1 MEIYKLGQILNLE
14 KGKSKYNAK
23 YVSQNIGIY
32 NLYSSKTKDQG
43 IFGKINSYDFNG
55 EYILIT
61 THGAYAGTVKYVN
74 EKFSTTSNCFI
85 LKVNENIV
93 KTKFLSYLLLLQEKT
108 FNDMAIGSAYGYL
121 KNYNINDFEVNLPN
135 LKIQSAIIK
144 IIEPKEDL
152 FFRHKNLVRIDSE
165 ENTKKDLSILIKIIE
180 PLEKQINAF
189 DELILSEQKSLQH
202 YLNYFLNKLASI
214 NPSIFKNYKLG
225 EIAKI
230 LSGKTPST
238 AKKELWKKEIP
249 FFGPGDLDNMV
260 PKRFITFNEKMIK
273 RSGTILFSSAATI
286 GKVGIL
292 DNLSWFNQQ
301 ITSIEANNNY
311 VMDKFLFF
319 LLKKISSKIKFE
331 NSSGTIFPT
340 IKKKYFENFT
350 LEIPNLKTQS
360 AILGIIE
367 PLHKKIN
374 LLKQKK
380 KLLEKR
386 FIYYQNHLIKE
397 KIKDE

>member
-85 LKVNENIV
+85 LKVDENIA

-135 LKIQSAIIK
+135 LKTQSAI
-144 IIEPKEDL
+144 
-152 FFRHKNLVRIDSE
+152 
-165 ENTKKDLSILIKIIE
+165 IKIIE

-202 YLNYFLNKLASI
+202 YLNYFFGKFYQI
-214 NPSIFKNYKLG
+214 EPSLFHDYKL
-225 EIAKI
+225 EKIAKI
-230 LSGKTPST
+230 RRGKIINSFDL
-238 AKKELWKKEIP
+238 KEN
-249 FFGPGDLDNMV
+249 PGDYPVISSNTKNNGIFGYLNSYMYDGEYITISADGAYAGTVFLNNGKFSITNV
-260 PKRFITFNEKMIK
+260 CFILLLND
-273 RSGTILFSSAATI
+273 
-286 GKVGIL
+286 KV
-292 DNLSWFNQQ
+292 NLL
-301 ITSIEANNNY
+301 T
-311 VMDKFLFF
+311 KFLFYY
-319 LLKKISSKIKFE
+319 LKKNENIIQKKSIVGSSRPSVREYTLSEIAIKIP
-331 NSSGTIFPT
+331 S
-340 IKKKYFENFT
+340 
-350 LEIPNLKTQS
+350 LEIQS
-360 AILGIIE
+360 AILGINE
-367 PLHKKIN
+367 H
-374 LLKQKK
+374 
-380 KLLEKR
+380 
-386 FIYYQNHLIKE
+386 FHYV
-397 KIKDE
+397 

>member
-32 NLYSSKTKDQG
+32 NLYSSKTKDQGIFGKINSYDFNGEYILITTHGAYAGTVKYVNEKFSTTSNCFILKVDENIAKTKFLSYLLLLQEKTFNDMAIGSAYGYLKNYNINDFEVNLPNLKTQSAIIKIIEPKEDLFFRHKNLVRIDSEENTKKDLSILIKIIEPLEKQINAFDELILSEQKSLQHYLNYFLNKLASINPSIFKNYKLGQILNLEKGKSKYNAKYVSQNIGIYNLYSSKTRDQG

-135 LKIQSAIIK
+135 LKIQSAI
-144 IIEPKEDL
+144 
-152 FFRHKNLVRIDSE
+152 
-165 ENTKKDLSILIKIIE
+165 
-180 PLEKQINAF
+180 
-189 DELILSEQKSLQH
+189 
-202 YLNYFLNKLASI
+202 
-214 NPSIFKNYKLG
+214 
-225 EIAKI
+225 
-230 LSGKTPST
+230 
-238 AKKELWKKEIP
+238 
-249 FFGPGDLDNMV
+249 
-260 PKRFITFNEKMIK
+260 
-273 RSGTILFSSAATI
+273 
-286 GKVGIL
+286 
-292 DNLSWFNQQ
+292 
-301 ITSIEANNNY
+301 
-311 VMDKFLFF
+311 
-319 LLKKISSKIKFE
+319 
-331 NSSGTIFPT
+331 
-340 IKKKYFENFT
+340 
-350 LEIPNLKTQS
+350 
-360 AILGIIE
+360 LGIIE

-386 FIYYQNHLIKE
+386 SIYCQNHLIKE

>member
-1 MEIYKLGQILNLE
+1 
-14 KGKSKYNAK
+14 
-23 YVSQNIGIY
+23 
-32 NLYSSKTKDQG
+32 
-43 IFGKINSYDFNG
+43 
-55 EYILIT
+55 
-61 THGAYAGTVKYVN
+61 
-74 EKFSTTSNCFI
+74 
-85 LKVNENIV
+85 
-93 KTKFLSYLLLLQEKT
+93 
-108 FNDMAIGSAYGYL
+108 MAI
-121 KNYNINDFEVNLPN
+121 
-135 LKIQSAIIK
+135 
-144 IIEPKEDL
+144 
-152 FFRHKNLVRIDSE
+152 
-165 ENTKKDLSILIKIIE
+165 
-180 PLEKQINAF
+180 
-189 DELILSEQKSLQH
+189 
-202 YLNYFLNKLASI
+202 
-214 NPSIFKNYKLG
+214 YKLG

-360 AILGIIE
+360 AILNIIE
-367 PLHKKIN
+367 PKEDLFLRYKNLVRIDNEENTKKDLRILIN
-374 LLKQKK
+374 IFEPLEVLLENVRNVKNKLNKFQNSLFELLKNVLNNIKIDFEITTGKWNNDVIIQNGKYNFYSCSKDVKK
-380 KLLEKR
+380 SNKNSYNGKYIILSGNGTFYCWWYEGIFDLYQRNYAIVPKKMFFTTFWSIENKLDVIRKSSQSGSVIKYIKLNDIKVIEVLNADMENELEL
-386 FIYYQNHLIKE
+386 IYKLINMSSFLKE
-397 KIKDE
+397 KISILIKKISNLLVS

>member
-144 IIEPKEDL
+144 IIEP
-152 FFRHKNLVRIDSE
+152 
-165 ENTKKDLSILIKIIE
+165 
-180 PLEKQINAF
+180 LEKQINAF
-189 DELILSEQKSLQH
+189 DELIFSEQKSLQH

-225 EIAKI
+225 DITKI
-230 LSGKTPST
+230 VSG
-238 AKKELWKKEIP
+238 
-249 FFGPGDLDNMV
+249 N
-260 PKRFITFNEKMIK
+260 PKFTKSYIEKNE
-273 RSGTILFSSAATI
+273 G
-286 GKVGIL
+286 V
-292 DNLSWFNQQ
+292 
-301 ITSIEANNNY
+301 Y
-311 VMDKFLFF
+311 PV
-319 LLKKISSKIKFE
+319 ISSSSFNNGVYGYINTFDYEKGITISKDGSVGNIFYQSNCFSINASAMLIQPVENMILEKYLFYLLRSKEKNIKQVFSGSVIKHIYPRDIVKIKVDL
-331 NSSGTIFPT
+331 PT
-340 IKKKYFENFT
+340 
-350 LEIPNLKTQS
+350 LKTQS
-360 AILGIIE
+360 AILGINE
-367 PLHKKIN
+367 H
-374 LLKQKK
+374 
-380 KLLEKR
+380 
-386 FIYYQNHLIKE
+386 FHYV
-397 KIKDE
+397 

>member
-1 MEIYKLGQILNLE
+1 MTIYKLGEIAKIVGGNSKFTEKYILN
-14 KGKSKYNAK
+14 N
-23 YVSQNIGIY
+23 QGIY
-32 NLYSSKTKDQG
+32 SVISSKTSNNGIYGCINTFQYEKGITISKDG
-43 IFGKINSYDFNG
+43 V
-55 EYILIT
+55 
-61 THGAYAGTVKYVN
+61 YAGTIFY
-74 EKFSTTSNCFI
+74 
-85 LKVNENIV
+85 
-93 KTKFLSYLLLLQEKT
+93 QEKPFSIT
-108 FNDMAIGSAYGYL
+108 SHAFYLEITNKNVLEKYLFYFL
-121 KNYNINDFEVNLPN
+121 KNKQEHIQSITYGSTRDSLTKTDFSDFVVSIPSLET
-135 LKIQSAIIK
+135 QSAIIK

-189 DELILSEQKSLQH
+189 DELIFSEQKSLQH

-225 EIAKI
+225 DITKI
-230 LSGKTPST
+230 VSG
-238 AKKELWKKEIP
+238 
-249 FFGPGDLDNMV
+249 N
-260 PKRFITFNEKMIK
+260 PKFTKSYIEKNE
-273 RSGTILFSSAATI
+273 G
-286 GKVGIL
+286 V
-292 DNLSWFNQQ
+292 
-301 ITSIEANNNY
+301 Y
-311 VMDKFLFF
+311 PV
-319 LLKKISSKIKFE
+319 ISSSSFNNGVYGYINTFDYEKGITISKDGSVGNIFYQSNCFSINASAMLIQPVENMILEKYLFYLLRSKEKNIKQVFSGSVIKHIYPRDIVKIKVDL
-331 NSSGTIFPT
+331 PT
-340 IKKKYFENFT
+340 
-350 LEIPNLKTQS
+350 LKTQS

>member
-144 IIEPKEDL
+144 IIEP
-152 FFRHKNLVRIDSE
+152 
-165 ENTKKDLSILIKIIE
+165 
-180 PLEKQINAF
+180 LEKQINAF
-189 DELILSEQKSLQH
+189 DELIFSEQKSLQH

-273 RSGTILFSSAATI
+273 RSGTILFSSTATI

-331 NSSGTIFPT
+331 NSSGTIFPI
-340 IKKKYFENFT
+340 IKKN
-350 LEIPNLKTQS
+350 ILK
-360 AILGIIE
+360 IL
-367 PLHKKIN
+367 H
-374 LLKQKK
+374 
-380 KLLEKR
+380 
-386 FIYYQNHLIKE
+386 
-397 KIKDE
+397 

>member
-61 THGAYAGTVKYVN
+61 THGAYAGTVKYIN

-85 LKVNENIV
+85 LKVDENIA

-108 FNDMAIGSAYGYL
+108 FNDMAIGSRYGYL

-202 YLNYFLNKLASI
+202 YLNYFFGKFYQI
-214 NPSIFKNYKLG
+214 EPSLFHDYKL
-225 EIAKI
+225 EKIAKI
-230 LSGKTPST
+230 RRGKIINSFDL
-238 AKKELWKKEIP
+238 KEN
-249 FFGPGDLDNMV
+249 PGDYPVISSNTKNNGIFGYLNSYMYDGEYITISADGAYAGTVFLNNGKFSITNV
-260 PKRFITFNEKMIK
+260 CFILLLND
-273 RSGTILFSSAATI
+273 
-286 GKVGIL
+286 KV
-292 DNLSWFNQQ
+292 NLL
-301 ITSIEANNNY
+301 T
-311 VMDKFLFF
+311 KFLFYY
-319 LLKKISSKIKFE
+319 LKKNENIIQKKSIVGSSRPSVREYTLSEIAIKIP
-331 NSSGTIFPT
+331 S
-340 IKKKYFENFT
+340 
-350 LEIPNLKTQS
+350 LEIQS
-360 AILGIIE
+360 AILGINE
-367 PLHKKIN
+367 H
-374 LLKQKK
+374 
-380 KLLEKR
+380 
-386 FIYYQNHLIKE
+386 FHYV
-397 KIKDE
+397 

>member
-32 NLYSSKTKDQG
+32 NLYSSKTKDQGIFGKINSYDFNGEYILITTHGAYAGTVKYVNEKFSTTSNCFILKVDENIAKTKFLSYLLLLQEKTFNDMAIGSAYGYLKNYNINDFEVNLPNLKTQSAIIKIIEPLEKQINAFDELILSEQKSLQHYLNYFLNKLASINPSIFKNYKLGQILNLEKGKSKYNAKYVSQNIGIYNLYSSKTRDQG

-135 LKIQSAIIK
+135 LKIQSAI
-144 IIEPKEDL
+144 
-152 FFRHKNLVRIDSE
+152 
-165 ENTKKDLSILIKIIE
+165 
-180 PLEKQINAF
+180 
-189 DELILSEQKSLQH
+189 
-202 YLNYFLNKLASI
+202 
-214 NPSIFKNYKLG
+214 
-225 EIAKI
+225 
-230 LSGKTPST
+230 
-238 AKKELWKKEIP
+238 
-249 FFGPGDLDNMV
+249 
-260 PKRFITFNEKMIK
+260 
-273 RSGTILFSSAATI
+273 
-286 GKVGIL
+286 
-292 DNLSWFNQQ
+292 
-301 ITSIEANNNY
+301 
-311 VMDKFLFF
+311 
-319 LLKKISSKIKFE
+319 
-331 NSSGTIFPT
+331 
-340 IKKKYFENFT
+340 
-350 LEIPNLKTQS
+350 
-360 AILGIIE
+360 LGIIE

-386 FIYYQNHLIKE
+386 SIYCQNHLIKE